1 MFVRFQHDLKRWQM
15 SKMSSK
21 WAHWTQSKLCPVTQ
35 LFPFPEEKE
44 QRPAVEKKKNGT
56 YFLPCGQWLN
66 YKWTGEANIRGR
78 GGEGRGMGDFS
89 KKYPAD

>member
-1 MFVRFQHDLKRWQM
+1 M

-21 WAHWTQSKLCPVTQ
+21 WVHWTQSKLCLVTQ

-56 YFLPCGQWLN
+56 YFPPCGQWLN
-66 YKWTGEANIRGR
+66 FKGTREANIRGSPLDFWGR
-78 GGEGRGMGDFS
+78 VWGGGGGMGDFS